1 MTPVPQTPPKDG
13 APRDGRAR
21 EVGGRA
27 RRERA
32 LTELATQ
39 QHGVV
44 ARRQLLALGF
54 GDEAIKLRLEAG
66 RLSALHEE
74 VYAVG
79 HRRVSRRGYWWAGVL
94 AYGDGALLSHRSA
107 AELWGFGRQRRS
119 VEVTAPSG
127 RQGIDRRTGI
137 WIHRCR
143 LYPEDRVVHDGIP
156 VTSVGRTLFDLAEV
170 DDESRLRRAW
180 EEADRLRLLRLRAVE
195 EVCERGYGRRA
206 LRPIRRLLAEA
217 GATTR
222 SRSPL
227 EDRFHRFCEEHR
239 LPAPVTNVTVL
250 DHEVDALWPRARLV
264 VEMDSWEY
272 HRHRAAFER
281 DRARD
286 TDLLLAGY
294 RTIRVTHRRL
304 DREPAALAAQIER
317 LLQAASSPARR

>member
-1 MTPVPQTPPKDG
+1 MTPVPQIP
-13 APRDGRAR
+13 PRDGRAR
-21 EVGGRA
+21 RVGGGA
-27 RRERA
+27 KRERELA
-32 LTELATQ
+32 ELATQ
-39 QHGVV
+39 QHGVA

-79 HRRVSRRGYWWAGVL
+79 HRRVSQRGYWWAGVL

-107 AELWGFGRQRRS
+107 AALWGFGRQRRV
-119 VEVTAPSG
+119 VEVTASRG

-143 LYPEDRVVHDGIP
+143 LYPEDRVVRDGIP
-156 VTSVGRTLFDLAEV
+156 VTTVARTLFDLAEV
-170 DDESRLRRAW
+170 DDEGRLRRAW
-180 EEADRLRLLRLRAVE
+180 EEADRLHLLRLRAVE

-217 GATTR
+217 SAPGRT
-222 SRSPL
+222 RSPL

-239 LPAPVTNVTVL
+239 LPAPATNVTVL
-250 DHEVDALWPRARLV
+250 DHEVDALWPQARLV
-264 VEMDSWEY
+264 VELDSWEF

-286 TDLLLAGY
+286 PDLLLAGY

-304 DREPAALAAQIER
+304 DTEAR
-317 LLQAASSPARR
+317 LSPHRSRNS